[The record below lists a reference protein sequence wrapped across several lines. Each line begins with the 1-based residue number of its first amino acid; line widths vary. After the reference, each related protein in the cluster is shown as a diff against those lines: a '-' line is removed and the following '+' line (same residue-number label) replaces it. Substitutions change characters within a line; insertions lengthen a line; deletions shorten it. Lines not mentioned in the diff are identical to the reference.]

1 MVALRRGGVRCSLRT
16 LVTSMGA
23 TYLAN
28 NVACTWYGCLP
39 SSNTCSNRGPPYL
52 DCRYRYRN
60 FLFPRGHVSEL
71 TCR

>member
-28 NVACTWYGCLP
+28 NVACTWYGCANALLQ
-39 SSNTCSNRGPPYL
+39 SRPYL